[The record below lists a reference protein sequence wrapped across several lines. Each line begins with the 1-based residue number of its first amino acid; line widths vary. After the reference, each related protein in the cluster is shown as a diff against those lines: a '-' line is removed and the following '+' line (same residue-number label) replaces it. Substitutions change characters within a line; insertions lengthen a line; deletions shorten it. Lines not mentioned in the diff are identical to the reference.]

1 MKKNGKKQNR
11 RKQRGHSF
19 TALIVAIAIIM
30 NPMSAMVYA
39 SDVAETE
46 SETKMESEV
55 AEVSEQQ
62 EKTEENNEVNE
73 IRKSGEIDT
82 LEPQNEESSDSEIDS
97 KDQMEEIILMAGD
110 IVAEGTLASEYIVN
124 NGTVTWE
131 LDSEGTISFT
141 GHPASSGS
149 TLSVIEI
156 KAIDLSEEQKASVK
170 TIVFDGK
177 EVTGNKFKIRGFDYN
192 LFPNVETL
200 ILKEGVKEYY
210 QSSNGNNSIKYI
222 QVESEDTYLY
232 VPDFETLE
240 EIYVSGSVSDIYAY
254 SCDKLRKVF
263 VNKWN
268 NQSWKEKAF
277 RNCVSLETFE
287 VAGSDNSEISLG
299 QYFFYDCENLT
310 EVLIPLIIT
319 KVNAGVFGNC
329 KNLSQWPDL
338 GNITYIGNYAFQCC
352 EKLTGE
358 ISLPAMEYL
367 GSSAFSGCT
376 MLRTLTIDSVKA
388 TPGEWGGFCNG
399 CTSLEEFVIKKQ
411 YKGAEPLVFDNPYS
425 HGGNFVNCTNLKSVK
440 VNAKVSEIGVSSF
453 VGCTNLKTV
462 EGFYD
467 LRIIGSKAFRECTS
481 LVDIPELDT
490 LESLGSE
497 AFYNC
502 SSLYSFECLGA
513 CTIGRST
520 FYGCVSLKQ
529 VYVHNGGGIGGD
541 DCFYGCENLES
552 VVIENMDS
560 PASLGKNSF
569 YNCKKLSRLELSE
582 GISWLNS
589 YDFYNCS
596 SLKRIDLSSLKG
608 VNTSYTEDWT
618 YAVFKGCSSLE
629 EVIFPE
635 DADIDGACQY
645 MFSDCTSLK
654 KVVFPKKVKGLRF
667 YTFQNCENLEEVQGL
682 DKQENEYI
690 IGDYCFWGCSNLTT
704 LELGN
709 NVTSISSSALP
720 KGLESFKVPEK
731 ITNISSLF
739 KNCPNLKE
747 ITIHGNVTSMNN
759 AFDNCMD
766 LEKVIFEEGIT
777 SIPSSLF
784 KDHEK
789 LVSVELPDTV
799 TEIPYALFS
808 NCTSLSDIDLPANLT
823 KIGGSA
829 FLGCTSL
836 TTVKL
841 PKSLTNIGLYAFKN
855 SGITGDLNFE
865 QENLTL
871 ETSAFENC
879 NLNEIC
885 FKNDS
890 LVFPGS
896 STFSGCDLSTIIF
909 DCNSVNMNFN
919 YQLFQ
924 MKAGN
929 SAIYFLNGEI
939 KLQHGSFYQSTEEG
953 VTNNL
958 MVYIAPEVTSIDNII
973 NVANITVVGE
983 KGSYAETY
991 AEKNGYNFQ
1000 TTGEVSSEEN
1010 SGNAYIEKDFQYTV
1024 SNGEATITKYIGKA
1038 NDVTIPDSL
1047 GGCSVINISA
1057 GAFGNIMA
1065 AEVKNLTLSKA
1076 VKTVEPRALT
1086 GTLYTIENIYVVDDN
1101 PYLSAQDNVLYDK
1114 GKTKLLL
1121 VAKGVTEIN
1130 IPSTVKTIGARAFS
1144 TYFPTVTTLPDGTE
1158 SVYELV
1164 IPGNVTTL
1172 EENAFSGSGVKK
1184 ITLENGLQK
1193 IGSWAFSGCDSLESV
1208 DIPNSV
1214 TQIGDEA
1221 FARCKKLQYVTIGEN
1236 VKTIGE
1242 KIFNSSTGTYY
1253 AVYDSD
1259 IWKYLKENYPE
1270 NLGNGAVLGD
1280 YVVGIY
1286 INQYDTCRGNYIRR
1300 DGLIGYEIKL
1310 TRNVIAKGGMANI
1323 ISVKDNAKL
1332 GSFMITS
1339 SDELSDQ
1346 VFFENIEGNAV
1357 AADTEVYLTLDEG
1370 ILEENGAVSGSWSSK
1385 EVWSKKTLSDS
1396 WCPWSL
1402 NEKIDEKMINYVL
1415 GASRAKLVLEKT
1427 PNSGE
1432 EGYCFGLAATVGM
1445 VKQGRPDVSDLHV
1458 PSMFD
1463 ASLTTNISKMNLT
1476 VKEFI
1481 QLVFEM
1487 QSIEAFEDELT
1498 ENENDLEG
1506 FIKTVNNYIY
1516 NNGNPCVFGYK
1527 YRDIKETSH
1536 TLLPVKWTEDSVDK
1550 DGNFII
1556 DKPKLIVYD
1565 CNSLQEERVITF
1577 YLDEYGKVKHWSY
1590 NYIDD
1595 RTSSFNPLR
1604 WMKYAEIPDYF
1615 YDIAKAY
1622 GNGEKNPY
1630 LEEKQNRLLELKNGF
1645 NIPMNISASAGDK
1658 QSLVKEDDVSGDLL
1672 TPVTYFMSGETEGS
1686 SDDEVNSQLYWVKD
1700 DHPLHLS
1707 NVTAQ
1712 ASVSLAGDE
1721 GSITVQNSR
1730 KADMDISVINNMSE
1744 SNSASIISKGPS
1756 SFKIILD
1763 YTSDEETES
1772 KYADSVVIEGTTSE
1786 NTVEVTDQDNGF
1798 TMDGAESA
1806 VITISED
1813 GKETSQKL
1821 DELDQYDSVEVI
1833 VEENSEDGTPEVKV
1847 KADTDGDGVMDK
1859 DVPVKEVDPI
1869 PDPDPQPGDCT
1880 ETGHQNLE
1888 VRNKKNATCEEEG
1901 YTGDTYCKDC
1911 GELVKAGET
1920 IEALGHSY
1928 GSWIVVSKA
1937 TVFNKATRKHV
1948 CEVCGASETEAY
1960 GSKLKATVSVNAS
1973 SLKLKT
1979 KQSTSKFKV
1988 TYAAGDSVKSWV
2000 SSNKKIFTVSGKSNG
2015 TCKIKAGSKTGKAKL
2030 TITLASG
2037 LVKTITITVQK
2048 KAVETSSVKNIPKKI
2063 VLKAGKTYKLSPTII
2078 PITSTSKTTYK
2089 SSKSTVAK
2097 VSKFGVITA
2106 KKKGKAVITVQSG
2119 KKKVKCTVTVQ

>member
-11 RKQRGHSF
+11 RKQWGHSF
-19 TALIVAIAIIM
+19 TALIVAIAMIM

-39 SDVAETE
+39 SDVVETE
-46 SETKMESEV
+46 SETEMETEMESET
-55 AEVSEQQ
+55 AEVSEHQ

-73 IRKSGEIDT
+73 TGKSGEIDT

-97 KDQMEEIILMAGD
+97 KDQMEEIILMDGD
-110 IVAEGTLASEYIVN
+110 TVAEGTLASEYIVN

-149 TLSVIEI
+149 TLSVFEI

-232 VPDFETLE
+232 VPDFVTLE
-240 EIYVSGSVSDIYAY
+240 EIHVSGSVSDIYAY
-254 SCDKLRKVF
+254 SCNKLRKVF

-268 NQSWKEKAF
+268 NQTWKEKAF

-310 EVLIPLIIT
+310 EVSIPLTIT
-319 KVNAGVFGNC
+319 KVNAGAFGNC

-338 GNITYIGNYAFQCC
+338 GNITYIGNNAFQCC

-453 VGCTNLKTV
+453 IGCTNLKTV

-529 VYVHNGGGIGGD
+529 VYVRNGGLGGD

-552 VVIENMDS
+552 VVIEIMDS

-645 MFSDCTSLK
+645 MFSDCTNLK

-690 IGDYCFWGCSNLTT
+690 IGDYCFLGCSNLTT

-747 ITIHGNVTSMNN
+747 ITIHGDVTSMNN

-789 LVSVELPDTV
+789 LISVELPDTV
-799 TEIPYALFS
+799 TEIPYALFN
-808 NCTSLSDIDLPANLT
+808 NCISLSDIDLPANLT

-841 PKSLTNIGLYAFKN
+841 PKSLTSIGSYAFKN
-855 SGITGDLNFE
+855 SGIIGDLNFE

-991 AEKNGYNFQ
+991 AEKNGYSFQ
-1000 TTGEVSSEEN
+1000 ATGEVSSEEN

-1038 NDVTIPDSL
+1038 SDVTIPDSL

-1065 AEVKNLTLSKA
+1065 TEVKNLTLSKA

-1121 VAKGVTEIN
+1121 VAKGVTEITV
-1130 IPSTVKTIGARAFS
+1130 PSTVKTIGARAFS
-1144 TYFPTVTTLPDGTE
+1144 TYSPTVTTLPDGTE

-1164 IPGNVTTL
+1164 IPGNVTAL
-1172 EENAFSGSGVKK
+1172 EENAFSGSGVRK

-1286 INQYDTCRGNYIRR
+1286 IKENYDRGKYMSRR
-1300 DGLIGYEIKL
+1300 GDGYELVTTSPVSSNEAIVEFRSEENSSVLGRRVLAENSEACTNIVIQYREKCKL
-1310 TRNVIAKGGMANI
+1310 
-1323 ISVKDNAKL
+1323 
-1332 GSFMITS
+1332 
-1339 SDELSDQ
+1339 LSDTEIYITLEKGALYNESEVSGEWTSRGVWSRITYPDCWSENNPKEKISNAMYYYLFGKKKGEELLENDNDGSKGTCFGMSITAALVKKGKPSPLDMGVVDMYQAEPDTFIHDLGITVKEYKQLTFLYHKCSSINKAREANKNDLDGMLSAIQNYLNGTGDICSICYQ
-1346 VFFENIEGNAV
+1346 VNENSWHELLPISIYKTGNMVEILVYDSNSPDSAN
-1357 AADTEVYLTLDEG
+1357 YLTLIIKD
-1370 ILEENGAVSGSWSSK
+1370 GS
-1385 EVWSKKTLSDS
+1385 
-1396 WCPWSL
+1396 
-1402 NEKIDEKMINYVL
+1402 
-1415 GASRAKLVLEKT
+1415 
-1427 PNSGE
+1427 
-1432 EGYCFGLAATVGM
+1432 
-1445 VKQGRPDVSDLHV
+1445 VKQWDYDL
-1458 PSMFD
+1458 S
-1463 ASLTTNISKMNLT
+1463 SSTNGNVITYSVM
-1476 VKEFI
+1476 
-1481 QLVFEM
+1481 
-1487 QSIEAFEDELT
+1487 DEL
-1498 ENENDLEG
+1498 
-1506 FIKTVNNYIY
+1506 
-1516 NNGNPCVFGYK
+1516 P
-1527 YRDIKETSH
+1527 
-1536 TLLPVKWTEDSVDK
+1536 
-1550 DGNFII
+1550 
-1556 DKPKLIVYD
+1556 
-1565 CNSLQEERVITF
+1565 
-1577 YLDEYGKVKHWSY
+1577 
-1590 NYIDD
+1590 
-1595 RTSSFNPLR
+1595 
-1604 WMKYAEIPDYF
+1604 

-1622 GNGEKNPY
+1622 GEGKTSPY
-1630 LEEKQNRLLELKNGF
+1630 KDNWGILDFFTEYFSRGMDTVVKTENKQTS
-1645 NIPMNISASAGDK
+1645 ICGD
-1658 QSLVKEDDVSGDLL
+1658 SINGDLL
-1672 TPVTYFMSGETEGS
+1672 IPVMTNAGE
-1686 SDDEVNSQLYWVKD
+1686 SDITDNRTDVYWVED
-1700 DHPLHLS
+1700 NGPLQIEKLPS
-1707 NVTAQ
+1707 YVQ
-1712 ASVSLAGDE
+1712 ASFTKNASSVRVKNARKSEVTLEAADTKEENTGVL
-1721 GSITVQNSR
+1721 ITSGIEQNFQ
-1730 KADMDISVINNMSE
+1730 V
-1744 SNSASIISKGPS
+1744 
-1756 SFKIILD
+1756 KIEYD
-1763 YTSDEETES
+1763 TELG
-1772 KYADSVVIEGTTSE
+1772 KDYADSVVIEGTTSE

-1813 GKETSQKL
+1813 GKETSQKV

-1859 DVPVKEVDPI
+1859 DVPVKEADPT

-1888 VRNKKNATCEEEG
+1888 VRNKKDATCEEEG

-1920 IEALGHSY
+1920 IEAPGHSY

-1937 TVFNKATRKHV
+1937 TVFNKATRKRV

-1960 GSKLKATVSVNAS
+1960 GSKLKATLSVNAS

-1988 TYAAGDSVKSWV
+1988 TYTAGDSVKSWV
-2000 SSNKKIFTVSGKSNG
+2000 SNNKKIFTVSGKSNG

-2097 VSKFGVITA
+2097 VSKSGVITA